1 MNIIHK
7 LMNQIKKRYPNIY
20 YSSQQSNNDTN
31 NDTNTNKWLN
41 SAKKQLQYQKA
52 TKVFKNNENS
62 TKVSSKRTKIKEKQ
76 RNNSQN

>member
-31 NDTNTNKWLN
+31 NDTNTNK
-41 SAKKQLQYQKA
+41 
-52 TKVFKNNENS
+52 
-62 TKVSSKRTKIKEKQ
+62 
-76 RNNSQN
+76 